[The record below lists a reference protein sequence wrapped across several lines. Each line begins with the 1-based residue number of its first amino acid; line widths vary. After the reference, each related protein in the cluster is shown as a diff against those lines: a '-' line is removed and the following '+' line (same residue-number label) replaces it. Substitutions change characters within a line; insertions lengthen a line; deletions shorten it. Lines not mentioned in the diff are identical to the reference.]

1 MNFAKTSHDDALLRI
16 TRAGIAIEPRG
27 QAYLL
32 IGRGEL
38 LVTAL
43 SDVGEADID
52 RLSGRTRSPMR
63 ATFSTR
69 RKCR

>member
-1 MNFAKTSHDDALLRI
+1 MVQQQTSHAAALQRI
-16 TRAGIAIEPRG
+16 TQAGIAIEPRG

-43 SDVGEADID
+43 SDVSEADID

-63 ATFSTR
+63 AMFSTR

>member
-1 MNFAKTSHDDALLRI
+1 MNFAKTSHDDALQRI
-16 TRAGIAIEPRG
+16 TLAGIAVQPRG
-27 QAYLL
+27 KAYLL
-32 IGRGEL
+32 TGRGEL
-38 LVTAL
+38 LVGAL

-63 ATFSTR
+63 AMFSTR

>member
-16 TRAGIAIEPRG
+16 TQAGIAIEPRG
-27 QAYLL
+27 KAYLL
-32 IGRGEL
+32 TGRGEL
-38 LVTAL
+38 LVGAL

-63 ATFSTR
+63 AMFSTR

>member
-1 MNFAKTSHDDALLRI
+1 MQQTSHAAALQRI
-16 TRAGIAIEPRG
+16 TQAGIAIEPRG

-52 RLSGRTRSPMR
+52 RLSGRARSPMR
-63 ATFSTR
+63 AAFNTR

>member
-1 MNFAKTSHDDALLRI
+1 MVQQQTSHDAALQRI
-16 TRAGIAIEPRG
+16 TQAGIAVQPRG
-27 QAYLL
+27 KAYLL
-32 IGRGEL
+32 TGRGEL

-43 SDVGEADID
+43 SDVGEADIA

-63 ATFSTR
+63 AMFSTR

>member
-1 MNFAKTSHDDALLRI
+1 MQQTSHAAALQRI

-27 QAYLL
+27 KAYLL
-32 IGRGEL
+32 VGRGEL
-38 LVTAL
+38 LVTDLRDIGA
-43 SDVGEADID
+43 ADIN

-63 ATFSTR
+63 AMFSTR